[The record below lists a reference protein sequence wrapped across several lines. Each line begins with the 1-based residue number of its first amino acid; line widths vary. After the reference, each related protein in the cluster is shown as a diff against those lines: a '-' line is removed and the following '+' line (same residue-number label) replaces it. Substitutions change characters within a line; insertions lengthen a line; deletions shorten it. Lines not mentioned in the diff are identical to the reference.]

1 MEEFE
6 KKEKKFLKNPLL
18 TKVFSLFVMI
28 LLLQIPLY
36 MVGDLIR
43 ERGNLYEETSMK
55 IGSEWGKTQRIAA
68 PFLTIVYP
76 KPVNKEEEQKK

>member
-1 MEEFE
+1 MQNFE
-6 KKEKKFLKNPLL
+6 MKSSKLSKNPLL
-18 TKVFSLFVMI
+18 TKVFTLFIMI

-43 ERGNLYEETSMK
+43 ERGNLYEETSMN
-55 IGSEWGKTQRIAA
+55 IGNEWGREQKIAA

-76 KPVNKEEEQKK
+76 KSEKKRKNKGK